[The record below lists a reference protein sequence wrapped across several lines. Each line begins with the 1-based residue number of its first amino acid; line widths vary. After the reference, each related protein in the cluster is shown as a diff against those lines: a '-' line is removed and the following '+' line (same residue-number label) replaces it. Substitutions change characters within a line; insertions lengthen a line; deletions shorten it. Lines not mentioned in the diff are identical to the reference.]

1 MERRKSEY
9 EEQRAVIAWADEMA
23 RLGKMP
29 ELRLLLHIP
38 NEGRRTFGQLQA
50 LKNIGLRKGV
60 PDLFLPV
67 ARGVYH
73 GLWIEMKAKNGK
85 TTKEQEGW
93 MEALRKQGYGATVC
107 YGAENAIEC
116 LKWYL
121 LD

>member
-9 EEQRAVIAWADEMA
+9 EEQRAVIQWAEVMQG
-23 RLGKMP
+23 RHP
-29 ELRLLLHIP
+29 ELALLLHIP
-38 NEGRRTFGQLQA
+38 NEGKRSFRQMQA
-50 LKNIGLRKGV
+50 LKSIGLRKGV
-60 PDLFLPV
+60 PDLLLPV

-93 MEALRKQGYGATVC
+93 MEALRKQGYVATVC